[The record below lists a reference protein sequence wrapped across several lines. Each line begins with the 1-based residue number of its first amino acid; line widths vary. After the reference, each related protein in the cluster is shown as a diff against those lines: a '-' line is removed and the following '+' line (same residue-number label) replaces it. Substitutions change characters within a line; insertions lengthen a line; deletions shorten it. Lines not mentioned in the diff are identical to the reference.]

1 MSAHSSLIVE
11 VKGKRYLHPCPYCR
25 ELGAKNQC
33 GGAGIVV
40 VSDNLHLVLLLR
52 IMRQDVRGINKN
64 SHFDFS

>member
-40 VSDNLHLVLLLR
+40 VSDNLHLVTSVSVSSQNYMTVLKST
-52 IMRQDVRGINKN
+52 IYT
-64 SHFDFS
+64 